1 MRDERLQCRLSSKL
15 KEQAER
21 LAKGRHMSLTAFIV
35 HLLTKAVEA
44 DQLERQARQE
54 AEQI

>member
-1 MRDERLQCRLSSKL
+1 MKDERLQMRIGSRL

-21 LAKGRHMSLTAFIV
+21 LAKRRHMSLTAFIIK
-35 HLLTKAVEA
+35 LLTEAVEA
-44 DQLERQARQE
+44 DQHERQSRQE

>member
-1 MRDERLQCRLSSKL
+1 MRDERLQMRISSKL

-21 LAKGRHMSLTAFIV
+21 LAKRRHMSLTALIV
-35 HLLTKAVEA
+35 HLLTKEVA
-44 DQLERQARQE
+44 DDEQERRSRQE